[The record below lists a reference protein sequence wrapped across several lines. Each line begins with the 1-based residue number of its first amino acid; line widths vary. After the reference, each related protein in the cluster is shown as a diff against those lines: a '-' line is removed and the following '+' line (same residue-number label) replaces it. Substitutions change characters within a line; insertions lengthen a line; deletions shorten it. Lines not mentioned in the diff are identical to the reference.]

1 MPAAGRVGA
10 VSSMGDVNASPCF
23 LWTSYDPCVES
34 AVVQYVKA
42 AAGSAKQLHILRTE
56 SLADDLSSST
66 LFGFLVD
73 VLRKHNVLSNWRTTI
88 LSVNEH
94 YQALQLCTARVR
106 QKSGKYDA
114 LASEVLYHDS
124 LYLKHLTD
132 RDAPVT
138 SEHVQEYIDFLAHS
152 NTMNNWLILR
162 KFMDALEEDDA
173 LAKYASESAYLVH
186 GPITTPFTKECIEL
200 LFRSRTPRR
209 IVTEA
214 PLDMS
219 VNENY
224 DISDVAVDSEE
235 MAGVPEPDES
245 TVEKLDSNTADYMVR
260 MVNAFFRVLVNSR
273 DELALTMVMASPVV
287 KLGQDAFTEL
297 RRLSLEKK
305 IPLCQTA
312 VSYVM
317 RARLGGDSYKA
328 PEKCPL
334 KAHVCKLAAFVDLL
348 HKLQAAIEEDP
359 TAEAVAKIIRILTHQ
374 VRTATGHGLVWETVA
389 RFKTQLMQLA
399 RRVQNESSTEDVS
412 GGADGLVGTGTLHIL
427 RRLSDFLSTRRASCR
442 RVLLLYNLNIYR
454 TPLHLPELL
463 QYFKTPESE
472 DEDDGFDVPL
482 TERILA
488 KYYPDGTPC
497 PTIIQARAKPKG
509 GLNAEQH
516 GEEPLANKLEETP
529 PPPKALPKGRQPAA
543 VPKKAAKRNILA
555 DINVSSKRRKI
566 NTISKDQAKITTF
579 FFKP

>member
-1 MPAAGRVGA
+1 
-10 VSSMGDVNASPCF
+10 MGEVKASPCF

-34 AVVQYVKA
+34 AVIQYVKA
-42 AAGSAKQLHILRTE
+42 AAGSETPLHILRTE

-73 VLRKHNVLSNWRTTI
+73 VLRRHNVLSNWRTTI

-94 YQALQLCTARVR
+94 YQAIQLSTARVR

-124 LYLKHLTD
+124 LYRKHLAD

-152 NTMNNWLILR
+152 NTLNNWLILR
-162 KFMDALEEDDA
+162 KFMDALEVNSA
-173 LAKYASESAYLVH
+173 LATYASESAYLVH

-200 LFRSRTPRR
+200 LFGGRTPRR

-219 VNENY
+219 LNENY
-224 DISDVAVDSEE
+224 DISDVTVSSEE
-235 MAGVPEPDES
+235 IAGVPEPDDS
-245 TVEKLDSNTADYMVR
+245 TVEKLDSSTADYMAR

-297 RRLSLEKK
+297 RRLSLEEK
-305 IPLCQTA
+305 IPLCQAA
-312 VSYVM
+312 VSYVV
-317 RARLGGDSYKA
+317 RARLGGDSYQA
-328 PEKCPL
+328 PAKCPL
-334 KAHVCKLAAFVDLL
+334 KAHLCKLASFVDLL
-348 HKLQAAIEEDP
+348 HKLQTAVEEDR
-359 TAEAVAKIIRILTHQ
+359 TAAAVAKIISILTRR
-374 VRTATGHGLVWETVA
+374 VRTATSRELVWETVA
-389 RFKTQLMQLA
+389 RFKTQLMHLA
-399 RRVQNESSTEDVS
+399 CRIQDESSTEDIS
-412 GGADGLVGTGTLHIL
+412 GDSAGSVKTGTLHVL
-427 RRLSDFLSTRRASCR
+427 RRLSDFLSTRRASCSP
-442 RVLLLYNLNIYR
+442 VLLLYNLNIYR

-472 DEDDGFDVPL
+472 SEDDGYDVPL

-488 KYYPDGTPC
+488 KYYPEGTPR
-497 PTIIQARAKPKG
+497 PALIEAPAKPKG
-509 GLNAEQH
+509 R
-516 GEEPLANKLEETP
+516 
-529 PPPKALPKGRQPAA
+529 KAQAA
-543 VPKKAAKRNILA
+543 VRKKAAKRNILA
-555 DINVSSKRRKI
+555 DINRSGKRRK
-566 NTISKDQAKITTF
+566 NTTVSKDQAQITTF
-579 FFKP
+579 FTKA